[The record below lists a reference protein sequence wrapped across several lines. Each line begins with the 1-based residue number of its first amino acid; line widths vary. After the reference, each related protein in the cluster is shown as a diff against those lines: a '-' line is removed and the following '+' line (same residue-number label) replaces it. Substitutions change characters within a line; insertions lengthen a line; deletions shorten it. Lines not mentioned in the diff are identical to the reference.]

1 MTIKGILARFAALY
15 TGLVAALA
23 GMRYFLDIDGGIAV
37 DVVILGLS
45 IYAVCWAFGREN
57 GRYFEGTEKAKIVV
71 GFIAISVAVQGGPLA
86 GDQPELRAD
95 QWCSGVVFPGT
106 GWRRA
111 FSPDLSLRGTGKEAP
126 AQAGGHYCLNP
137 GPQRPDPH
145 TVGTGRC
152 SGSSRMHSGWGSRS
166 DPHAMEGRPWA
177 MESTAVR

>member
-71 GFIAISVAVQGGPLA
+71 GFIAISVAVQGGA
-86 GDQPELRAD
+86 
-95 QWCSGVVFPGT
+95 S
-106 GWRRA
+106 GWRSARA
-111 FSPDLSLRGTGKEAP
+111 
-126 AQAGGHYCLNP
+126 P
-137 GPQRPDPH
+137 GRSVVQR
-145 TVGTGRC
+145 RC
-152 SGSSRMHSGWGSRS
+152 F
-166 DPHAMEGRPWA
+166 PWDWLA
-177 MESTAVR
+177 SCIQS